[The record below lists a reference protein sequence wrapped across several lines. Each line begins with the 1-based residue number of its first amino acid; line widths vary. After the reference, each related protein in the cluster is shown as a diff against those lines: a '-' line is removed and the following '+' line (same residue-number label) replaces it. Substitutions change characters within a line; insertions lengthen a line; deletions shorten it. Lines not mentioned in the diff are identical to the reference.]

1 MNHCNVKIDDMKVSF
16 LCKPI
21 MSKIDQE
28 ECDGFSG
35 DEDGFCKYSMMFGC
49 SNKKI
54 QKVAAKKL
62 LNSLVKLIH
71 LIREDDN
78 EVEHSCLGGMR

>member
-16 LCKPI
+16 LCKYV
-21 MSKIDQE
+21 MSRKQE
-28 ECDGFSG
+28 DCDGFEG
-35 DEDGFCKYSMMFGC
+35 DEDGFCKYSSMFTC

-54 QKVAAKKL
+54 QKIASKEL

-71 LIREDDN
+71 LIKEDDN

>member
-16 LCKPI
+16 LCQYV
-21 MSKIDQE
+21 MSRKQE
-28 ECDGFSG
+28 DC
-35 DEDGFCKYSMMFGC
+35 DGFCKYSSMFTC

-54 QKVAAKKL
+54 QKVAAKEL

-71 LIREDDN
+71 LIKEDDN